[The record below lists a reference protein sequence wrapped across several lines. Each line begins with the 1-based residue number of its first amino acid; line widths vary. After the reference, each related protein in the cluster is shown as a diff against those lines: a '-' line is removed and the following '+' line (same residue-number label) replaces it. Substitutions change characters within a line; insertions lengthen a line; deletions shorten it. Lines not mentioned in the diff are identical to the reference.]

1 MPAVPATIDTLAAE
15 LRTDSPFV
23 ATPTPRLTW
32 TVADPDGG
40 WLQAWAEIRSGE
52 TSARV
57 EGRDSVLVDWP
68 FPPLTPGAS
77 VAVQVRAGAS
87 DGRET
92 DWSEPLEIRAGFL
105 AAGDWSAAPV
115 TLADPHERARPA
127 LLRTT
132 FDSDD
137 ITSATLY
144 WTALGVAE
152 IRING
157 TLIDEDVLSPGW
169 SAYQQRLVH
178 ETVDVTDLV
187 RAGTNAIAAEL
198 GGGWYT
204 ERWGFRENAAEIYGG
219 QPALALQLNLVHADG
234 RTTVITT
241 DEQWRAHAS
250 PTQASSLYQGES
262 YDGREAA
269 ALAGWDQPDF
279 DDSAWT
285 AVERSDG
292 AFREPEARVGP
303 PVRRTEDVAAVEVIT
318 TPSGATVLDF
328 GQNLVGRLRLTARG
342 EAGATITLK
351 HAEVLEHGELGTRP
365 LRSAAATDTW
375 TLAGTGEETWE
386 PRFTFHG
393 FRYAQI
399 DGWPGEIDPT
409 DVVAVVLH
417 NDMDRTGTFTT
428 SHTLLQQLHDN
439 VVWGMRGNFLAVPT
453 DCPQRDERLGWTG
466 DIEVFGPTA
475 ASLYDVRGFLTGW
488 LRDLALEQSAAD
500 GVVPFVVPNVLQLS
514 GRVTPAAAW
523 SDAAT
528 IVPWTLYQRYGDLGV
543 LREAYPSMRSWVE
556 TLLEIS
562 DGTGLWEGA
571 FQFGDWLDPAAP
583 PDRPADATTSVDV
596 VAGAYLALS
605 ARILADAAEVLGEPA
620 DTTRF
625 RAAAEQAREAWCAEY
640 VTPAGRMMSDGQ
652 TAYAMAIAF
661 DLVTDTDQRQR
672 LGDRLADLV
681 REDGYRIG
689 TGFVGTPIVCDA
701 LTATGHL
708 EAATRLLTQTENPS
722 WLYPVTMGATTIW
735 ERWDSMLPDGTI
747 NPGQMTSF
755 NHYALGAV
763 ADWMHRVMA
772 GLAPAEPGYRTLR
785 IGTRP
790 LVGIESAATTLDTP
804 YGHARVGWELD
815 GDTVTVRA
823 EVPPNTTAQVD
834 LPGVPATEVGS
845 GAHTWVIA
853 APEAPTA
860 RRPLTVDSPSA
871 AIIDDPEAYALVA
884 ETIGRVTPSNLEAF
898 HRTRWSERATLRES
912 VRYAS
917 NALVEE
923 LNRAL
928 ATLR

>member
-1 MPAVPATIDTLAAE
+1 MPTTIATLTAE
-15 LRTDSPFV
+15 LRTDTPFV
-23 ATPTPRLTW
+23 ATPAPRLTW
-32 TVADPDGG
+32 TVAADEPG
-40 WLQAWAEIRSGE
+40 WIQAWAQVRAGDATVRLDSF
-52 TSARV
+52 
-57 EGRDSVLVDWP
+57 DSVLVAWP
-68 FPPLTPGAS
+68 FEPLSPGERTEVS
-77 VAVQVRAGAS
+77 VRAGS
-87 DGRET
+87 TDGRESE
-92 DWSEPLEIRAGFL
+92 WSEPVDVRAGFL
-105 AAGDWSAAPV
+105 ADGDWVATPIG
-115 TLADPHERARPA
+115 LAQPDDHARPA

-132 FDSDD
+132 FEASDV
-137 ITSATLY
+137 TSATLY

-152 IRING
+152 IRLNG
-157 TLIDEDVLSPGW
+157 ALVGDEVLSPGW
-169 SAYQQRLVH
+169 TAYQQRLVH

-187 RAGTNAIAAEL
+187 RSGANALAAEI

-204 ERWGFRENAAEIYGG
+204 ERWGFRENAAEVYGS
-219 QPALALQLNLVHADG
+219 QPVLALQLHLAHADG
-234 RTTVITT
+234 STSVLAT
-241 DEQWRAHAS
+241 DGSWRAHAS
-250 PTQASSLYQGES
+250 PTLASSLYQGES
-262 YDGREAA
+262 YDGRAA
-269 ALAGWDQPDF
+269 IPGWDQPDF

-285 AVERSDG
+285 AVERADVTLPT
-292 AFREPEARVGP
+292 PEARIAP
-303 PVRRTEDVAAVEVIT
+303 PVRRTEEVAVVETIT

-328 GQNLVGRLRLTARG
+328 GQNLVGRLKLTTRG
-342 EAGATITLK
+342 PAGTAITLK

-365 LRSAAATDTW
+365 LRAAAATDTW
-375 TLAGTGEETWE
+375 VLAGTGEETWE

-399 DGWPGEIDPT
+399 DGWPGALDPR
-409 DVVAVVLH
+409 DIVAVVIH

-428 SHTLLQQLHDN
+428 SHPLLQKLHDN

-475 ASLYDVRGFLTGW
+475 ASLYDVRGFLGSW

-500 GVVPFVVPNVLQLS
+500 GVVPFVIPNVLQLS

-528 IVPWTLYQRYGDLGV
+528 IVPWTLFQRYGDTGV
-543 LREAYPSMRSWVE
+543 LREAYPSMRAWVE
-556 TLLEIS
+556 RLLEIS
-562 DGTGLWEGA
+562 GETGLWEGG

-583 PDRPADATTSVDV
+583 PDRPAEAITSPDV

-605 ARILADAAEVLGEPA
+605 TRIVADAAGVLGHSEDEA
-620 DTTRF
+620 TYRTE
-625 RAAAEQAREAWCAEY
+625 AERVREAWCAEY

-652 TAYAMAIAF
+652 TAYALAIAF
-661 DLVTDTDQRQR
+661 DLVTDEDQRQR

-708 EAATRLLTQTENPS
+708 DAATKLLTQTDNPS

-763 ADWMHRVMA
+763 ADWMHRVVA
-772 GLAPAEPGYRTLR
+772 GLAPADPGYRTLR
-785 IGTRP
+785 VASRP
-790 LVGIESAATTLDTP
+790 LHGIDAAAATLETG
-804 YGHARVGWELD
+804 YGPARVGWERN
-815 GDTVTVRA
+815 GDTVTVSA
-823 EVPPNTTAQVD
+823 TVPPNTTAQID
-834 LPGVPATEVGS
+834 LPGVAVTEVGAGS
-845 GAHTWVIA
+845 HTWVIP
-853 APEAPTA
+853 APEAPA
-860 RRPLTVDSPSA
+860 PVRPLTVDSPSA

-884 ETIGRVTPSNLEAF
+884 ETIERVTPSNLDAF
-898 HRTRWSERATLRES
+898 HRTRWSERATLREV

-917 NALVEE
+917 NELVEE

-928 ATLR
+928 ATLS

>member
-1 MPAVPATIDTLAAE
+1 VPTPTIATFSAE

-23 ATPTPRLTW
+23 ATPTPRLSW
-32 TVADPDGG
+32 TVATAQDG
-40 WLQAWAEIRSGE
+40 WIQAWAELRAGERTIRL
-52 TSARV
+52 
-57 EGRDSVLVDWP
+57 EGRDSVLVEWP
-68 FPPLTPGAS
+68 FPPLSPGES
-77 VAVQVRAGAS
+77 VEVSVRAGSAEH
-87 DGRET
+87 GET
-92 DWSEPLEIRAGFL
+92 DWSPPLAVRAGFL
-105 AAGDWSAAPV
+105 GDGGWVAEPVRLANAP
-115 TLADPHERARPA
+115 DRARPA

-132 FDSDD
+132 FDAADVVG
-137 ITSATLY
+137 ATLY

-157 TLIDEDVLSPGW
+157 ELISGDVLSPGW
-169 SAYQQRLVH
+169 SAYQHRLVH
-178 ETVDVTDLV
+178 ETVDVTALV
-187 RAGTNAIAAEL
+187 RGGSNAIAAEI

-204 ERWGFRENAAEIYGG
+204 ERWGFRENAAEVYGS
-219 QPALALQLNLVHADG
+219 QPALALQLHVVHADG
-234 RTTVITT
+234 TTTVVTT
-241 DEQWRAHAS
+241 DEGWRGRPS
-250 PTQASSLYQGES
+250 PTLASSLYQGES
-262 YDGREAA
+262 YDGRETVP
-269 ALAGWDQPDF
+269 GWDQPDF
-279 DDSAWT
+279 DDAAWT
-285 AVERSDG
+285 AVEKADD
-292 AFREPEARVGP
+292 AFLTPEARIAP
-303 PVRRTEDVAAVEVIT
+303 PIRRTEEIAVVEVIR
-318 TPSGATVLDF
+318 TPAGATVLDF

-342 EAGATITLK
+342 EAGTTITLK

-399 DGWPGEIDPT
+399 EGWPGELDPS

-417 NDMDRTGTFTT
+417 NDMDRTGAFST
-428 SHTLLQQLHDN
+428 SHPLLQQLHDN

-475 ASLYDVRGFLTGW
+475 SSLYDVRGFLTSW
-488 LRDLALEQSAAD
+488 LRDLALEQAAAD

-523 SDAAT
+523 SDAAA
-528 IVPWTLYQRYGDLGV
+528 IVPWTLYERYGDVGV
-543 LREAYPSMRSWVE
+543 LREAYPSMRSWAEV
-556 TLLEIS
+556 LLEIS
-562 DGTGLWEGA
+562 GGTGLWEGG

-583 PDRPADATTSVDV
+583 PDRPAEATTSPDV

-605 ARILADAAEVLGEPA
+605 TRIVADAAALLGHTEDEA
-620 DTTRF
+620 TY
-625 RAAAEQAREAWCAEY
+625 RAAADHARESWCREY

-661 DLVTDTDQRQR
+661 DLVTDPAMRQR

-701 LTATGHL
+701 LTVTGHL
-708 EAATRLLTQTENPS
+708 DAATRLLLQTENPS

-763 ADWMHRVMA
+763 ADWMHRVVA

-785 IGTRP
+785 IGSRP
-790 LVGIESAATTLDTP
+790 LLGIDSAAASLDTP
-804 YGHARVGWELD
+804 YGPARVSWERD
-815 GDTVTVRA
+815 GDRVTVSA
-823 EVPPNTTAQVD
+823 LVPPNTTAQVD
-834 LPGVPATEVGS
+834 LPGVQPGEVGS
-845 GAHTWVIA
+845 GEHTWVI
-853 APEAPTA
+853 EAPDA
-860 RRPLTVDSPSA
+860 PASARPLTVDSPSS
-871 AIIDDPEAYALVA
+871 AIIDDPEAYAVVA
-884 ETIGRVTPSNLEAF
+884 ETIGRVTPSNLDAF
-898 HRTRWSERATLRES
+898 HRTRWSEHATLRDR

-917 NALVEE
+917 NELVEE

-928 ATLR
+928 ATLT